1 MMTLTN
7 IDTLWTTSD
16 AALSTPRPTAR
27 HAHLVGIGGA
37 GMRSL
42 AEVLAGQGWSISGSD
57 TCPHAVR
64 ELGRTG
70 VQVRRAHRR
79 EHVPLDTDLLVYSSA
94 IDDDNPERH
103 FAAERGIPARSY
115 AEMLGRLSAGKCS
128 LAVAGTHGKSTTTAM
143 AAEILAKGGA
153 DPTVV
158 CGAVPL
164 GAGSGGRA
172 GRGDMVLVEA
182 CEYRQ
187 NFLNLRPEIAVVT
200 GIEPDHFDC
209 YATLDDVVDAF
220 GRFIERIAIHG
231 VVIIWDG
238 CPTAQRLA
246 SEAGRRHVTYG
257 FKADSDWRAEKLSS
271 DLGCYRFRILRD
283 SNPLAEITLQ
293 TPGRHNVLNALA
305 AAAMTYEAGAS
316 AEAIS
321 QGLSS
326 FRGLHR
332 RLEVTQI
339 PGGQTLLD
347 DYAHHPSEIVAAL
360 AAAAE
365 MFPRRKIWSVFQ
377 PHQQSR
383 TAHLL
388 DEFADS
394 LQNADAVAVLDVF
407 CAREDSPRRGDVTAD
422 DLARAI
428 ETRGTP
434 SLSAHQAAPLI
445 EELSDRVESDDVIVI
460 LGAGDIWKL
469 RNELLDR
476 FQNLP
481 AGR

>member
-1 MMTLTN
+1 MSSATN
-7 IDTLWTTSD
+7 NTLWTTAD

-42 AEVLAGQGWSISGSD
+42 GEVLAGQGWSVSGSD

-64 ELGRTG
+64 ELGRAG
-70 VQVRRAHRR
+70 VQVRLAHRP
-79 EHVPLDTDLLVYSSA
+79 EHVPRDTDLLVYTSA
-94 IDDDNPERH
+94 IDDDNPERS
-103 FAAERGIPARSY
+103 FAAKRGIPVRSY

-143 AAEILAKGGA
+143 AAEILAHDGA

-158 CGAVPL
+158 CGAVPM
-164 GAGSGGRA
+164 GATSGGRA
-172 GRGDMVLVEA
+172 GRGDIVLVEA

-187 NFLNLRPEIAVVT
+187 NFLHLRPEIAVVT

-209 YATLDDVVDAF
+209 YPALDDLVDAF
-220 GRFIERIAIHG
+220 GRFIENIAIHG
-231 VVIIWDG
+231 VAIIWDG
-238 CPTAQRLA
+238 CPTARRLA
-246 SEAGRRHVTYG
+246 EAAGRRYATYG
-257 FKADSDWRAEKLSS
+257 FEADSEWRAEGLHGES
-271 DLGCYRFRILRD
+271 GRYRFKILRGGE
-283 SNPLAEITLQ
+283 PLGEIALPA
-293 TPGRHNVLNALA
+293 PGRHNVLNALA

-316 AEAIS
+316 AEAIVR
-321 QGLSS
+321 GLSS

-339 PGGQTLLD
+339 PGGPTLVD
-347 DYAHHPSEIVAAL
+347 DYAHHPSEIEAAL

-365 MFPRRKIWSVFQ
+365 MYPRRKIWCVFQ

-394 LQNADAVAVLDVF
+394 LQNADVVAVADVLR
-407 CAREDSPRRGDVTAD
+407 AREGLPEAGDVTAG
-422 DLARAI
+422 DLARAV
-428 ETRGTP
+428 EARGTRA
-434 SLSAHQAAPLI
+434 LCVHQFDPLI
-445 EELSDRVESDDVIVI
+445 EELSDHVDSGDVIVI

-476 FQNLP
+476 LRILH
-481 AGR
+481 AGG